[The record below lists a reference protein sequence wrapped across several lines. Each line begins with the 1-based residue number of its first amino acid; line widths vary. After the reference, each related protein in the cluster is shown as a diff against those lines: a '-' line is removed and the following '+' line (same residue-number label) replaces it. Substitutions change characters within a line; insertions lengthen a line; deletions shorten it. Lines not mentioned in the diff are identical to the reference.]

1 MPAGLLTGRG
11 LSEVLPAYKGRFLPR
26 RHRLAPWDGHLHPS
40 FRVDRQA
47 MMPMDY
53 GLIQMLFA
61 ALLFVKSR
69 SGVVS
74 RTPAVA

>member
-1 MPAGLLTGRG
+1 MGRDLL
-11 LSEVLPAYKGRFLPR
+11 EVLTA
-26 RHRLAPWDGHLHPS
+26 WDGHLRPS
-40 FRVDRQA
+40 FRVDSA
-47 MMPMDY
+47 IDDAHGLMMPMDY